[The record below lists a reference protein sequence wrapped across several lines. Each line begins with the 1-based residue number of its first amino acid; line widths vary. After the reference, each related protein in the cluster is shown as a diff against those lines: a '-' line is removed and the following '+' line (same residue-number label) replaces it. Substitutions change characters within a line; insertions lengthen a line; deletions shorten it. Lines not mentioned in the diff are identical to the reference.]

1 MVEKRRK
8 RKSNRKK
15 RKKSPFS
22 KGFKKHIRRRK
33 SEIKKIADPQK
44 QAEERKKFNE
54 LIQEI
59 YKRFGNFQKSE
70 STS

>member
-1 MVEKRRK
+1 MVEKSRK
-8 RKSNRKK
+8 RKSN

-33 SEIKKIADPQK
+33 AEIKRIADPQK
-44 QAEERKKFNE
+44 QEEERKKFDE

-59 YKRFGNFQKSE
+59 YKRFENFQKSE